1 MPDRRLFQR
10 IALLLLG
17 LTLVGCGARPVAQ
30 FAPPAEAAT
39 PQLIYVA
46 TGRDLA
52 PDGPAFGAKRPE
64 KMSYARLT
72 VSVPPT
78 HVTGQIEW
86 PDATPDA
93 ATDFVIT
100 DSRRFSGAPAMLAD
114 LARNNP
120 GRETLLYVHGY
131 NNTMSEAAYRLAQ
144 IKQDF
149 GTREPSVLF
158 AWPSAGDP
166 RGYIY
171 DRDSVLFARDDLVR
185 TLRAMTAGERDVFIL
200 AHSMGAALTM
210 EALRQVAIGGE
221 RRLLDRI
228 SGVVLMSPDIDPD
241 LFRRQAR
248 AIGALPQPFV
258 IFTSQQDRVLSL
270 AGFLTGSKQRLG
282 VIDSPESVAGLD
294 VQVLDFSKLGDQ
306 RGINHAVA
314 VTSPRA
320 VRVLR
325 GMIAQAE
332 ATGTG
337 FDRYMVLNAAQ

>member
-1 MPDRRLFQR
+1 MPSQR
-10 IALLLLG
+10 QIQRFVVALLA
-17 LTLVGCGARPVAQ
+17 LTLAGCGARPVAQ
-30 FAPPAEAAT
+30 FAPPAEGAT

-46 TGRDLA
+46 TGRDLT
-52 PDGPAFGAKRPE
+52 PDGPAFGAKRAE
-64 KMSYARLT
+64 KMSHARLT
-72 VSVPPT
+72 ISVPPT

-100 DSRRFSGAPAMLAD
+100 DSRRFTGAPAMLAD
-114 LARNNP
+114 LARNKP
-120 GRETLLYVHGY
+120 GRETLLFVHGY
-131 NNTMSEAAYRLAQ
+131 NYTLSEAAYRLAQ
-144 IKQDF
+144 VKQDF

-185 TLRAMTAGERDVFIL
+185 TLRDLTDGDRKVFIL

-210 EALRQVAIGGE
+210 EALRQAAIGGD
-221 RRLLDRI
+221 RRILDRI

-241 LFRRQAR
+241 LFRRQAQ
-248 AIGALPQPFV
+248 AIGALPQPFL
-258 IFTSQQDRVLSL
+258 IFTSQQDRALSL
-270 AGFLTGSKQRLG
+270 AGFLTGRKQRLG

-294 VQVLDFSKLGDQ
+294 VQVLDFSQLSDQ
-306 RGINHAVA
+306 RGINHAIA

-325 GMIAQAE
+325 GMMAQART
-332 ATGTG
+332 TGTG
-337 FDRYMVLNAAQ
+337 FGRYMVLNAAQ